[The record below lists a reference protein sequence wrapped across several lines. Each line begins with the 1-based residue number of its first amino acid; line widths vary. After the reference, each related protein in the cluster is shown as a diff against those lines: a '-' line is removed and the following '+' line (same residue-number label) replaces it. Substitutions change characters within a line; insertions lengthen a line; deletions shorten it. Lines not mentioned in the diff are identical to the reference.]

1 MQRKPS
7 ELDSK
12 LVYGAHPAV
21 RLQEIV
27 DALQMQSEES
37 SCFLDRST
45 GRIETV
51 SEDLLRAAEQSSDQ
65 ALELPAWQRPEWEL
79 AQRIV
84 AVSYFEP
91 LPTRFEVHEWA
102 IMQDFAQSL
111 TSEQVREELLH
122 ALHGAGA
129 FRHFKSTVRRRNR
142 VRLVCFPHRGVS
154 ADRSELVPRAADR
167 LAVEGRNGGTSAQ
180 GLPRF
185 RGHSRDISLLWR
197 DPSSR

>member
-1 MQRKPS
+1 MM
-7 ELDSK
+7 
-12 LVYGAHPAV
+12 HPAV

-91 LPTRFEVHEWA
+91 LPTKFEVHEWA

-129 FRHFKSTVRRRNR
+129 FRHFKSTVRRQGIECAWFAFRTEAFQQIARNW
-142 VRLVCFPHRGVS
+142 CHEQQI
-154 ADRSELVPRAADR
+154 A
-167 LAVEGRNGGTSAQ
+167 
-180 GLPRF
+180 
-185 RGHSRDISLLWR
+185 WR
-197 DPSSR
+197 